1 MHKWVSASRER
12 RGRKSIFFL
21 GTSTDGEF
29 RKKVQHHQ
37 LEKSDEAVI
46 INGGWLSD
54 IHINSAQALIKQKH
68 PYIEGLENCV
78 LAKTVSQCQ
87 QLNSSRF

>member
-1 MHKWVSASRER
+1 MHDGFLHQEKEEEENQ
-12 RGRKSIFFL
+12 IFFL

-54 IHINSAQALIKQKH
+54 VHINSAQALIKETH
-68 PYIEGLENCV
+68 PYIEGLENC
-78 LAKTVSQCQ
+78 LGQNTQFLSA
-87 QLNSSRF
+87 SS